1 MAWGARGAHL
11 SAVGPL
17 GPLRSSIV
25 QAMKLH
31 SYTAYSVG
39 CGIGWA
45 RIWGFVETRGDDQTR
60 ARFRVGFTGWVA
72 GWTSAT
78 IARALYPPPSPK
90 SH

>member
-1 MAWGARGAHL
+1 
-11 SAVGPL
+11 
-17 GPLRSSIV
+17 
-25 QAMKLH
+25 MKLH